1 MKPACLIFTLIFLA
15 SCSAFRTTNNTKVL
29 YSAGNIKTETK
40 KVFYHKTDIIIQ
52 TDKEYYK
59 NGNLKSSTLTKYK
72 NPDKGN
78 TEIDP
83 SKKLSLILYKK
94 EKEYYENG
102 KIKSEAALKKGDG
115 EIKEYNENGKLTTIK
130 TIRHFVPAGTKKIE

>member
-1 MKPACLIFTLIFLA
+1 
-15 SCSAFRTTNNTKVL
+15 
-29 YSAGNIKTETK
+29 
-40 KVFYHKTDIIIQ
+40 VFYHKTDIIIQ